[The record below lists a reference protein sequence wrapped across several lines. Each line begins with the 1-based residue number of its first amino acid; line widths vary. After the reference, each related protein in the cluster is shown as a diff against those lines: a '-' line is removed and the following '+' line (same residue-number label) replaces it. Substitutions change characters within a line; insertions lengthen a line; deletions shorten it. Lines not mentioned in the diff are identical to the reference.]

1 MPMKSRLTILVLTI
15 LLILPVIS
23 GCVFTPDL
31 DRIQRIVAN
40 EIEPATMKTQVKLN
54 LGPIVI
60 SLARFVTKFTDVED
74 EVLDYLACIKRVE
87 VNVQEISG
95 LSSLRSIR
103 WPKGIE
109 RKLERD
115 GWETLVKAREEDEIV
130 LVLYKTRKKT
140 VRSLY
145 VLSLSP
151 EELVLVKVEGR
162 LDTLVTRA
170 LENHSFAADLTASF

>member
-1 MPMKSRLTILVLTI
+1 MKSRSIILIVTVG
-15 LLILPVIS
+15 LILPLIS

-31 DRIQRIVAN
+31 DRIQRIVAA
-40 EIEPATMKTQVKLN
+40 EIEPATMKTQMKLN
-54 LGPIVI
+54 LGPVAMSVAKLIT
-60 SLARFVTKFTDVED
+60 RFANVED
-74 EVLDYLACIKRVE
+74 EVQDYLSCIKRVE

-95 LSSLRSIR
+95 LSSLRSMR

-109 RKLERD
+109 SKLEQE
-115 GWETLVKAREEDEIV
+115 GWETMVKAREEDEIV
-130 LVLYKTRKKT
+130 LVLYKSHKKT

-145 VLSLSP
+145 VVCLNP
-151 EELVLVKVEGR
+151 DELVLVKVEGR

>member
-1 MPMKSRLTILVLTI
+1 MKSRLTRVVLII
-15 LLILPVIS
+15 LLILPILS
-23 GCVFTPDL
+23 GCVFTPSL
-31 DRIQRIVAN
+31 DRIQRMVAE

-54 LGPIVI
+54 LGPVAM
-60 SLARFVTKFTDVED
+60 SAAKLVTGLANVED
-74 EVLDYLACIKRVE
+74 EVQDYLSCIKRVE

-109 RKLERD
+109 RKLEHE
-115 GWETLVKAREEDEIV
+115 GWETMVKAREEDEIV
-130 LVLYKTRKKT
+130 LVLYKSHKKT

-145 VLSLSP
+145 VVCLNP
-151 EELVLVKVEGR
+151 DELVLVKVEGR

-170 LENHSFAADLTASF
+170 LENHSFATDVTASF

>member
-1 MPMKSRLTILVLTI
+1 MVTVG
-15 LLILPVIS
+15 LILPLIS

-31 DRIQRIVAN
+31 DRIQRIVAQ

-54 LGPIVI
+54 LGPVAM
-60 SLARFVTKFTDVED
+60 SVAKLVTGFANVEE
-74 EVLDYLACIKRVE
+74 EVQDYLSCIRRVE

-109 RKLERD
+109 RKLEHD
-115 GWETLVKAREEDEIV
+115 GWETLVKAREENEIV
-130 LVLYKTRKKT
+130 LVLYKTHRKT

-145 VLSLSP
+145 VVCLNP
-151 EELVLVKVEGR
+151 DELVLVKVEGK

-170 LENHSFAADLTASF
+170 LENHGFAADLTASF